1 MPTIQVRTDHQTK
14 TASTALFSQLGITMS
29 EAINMFLR
37 QSIMRGGI
45 PFSLTVL
52 NRYETD
58 IEIPE
63 NEALIDAL
71 KRYRFVTGKTDFDIT
86 KTEPFIREVETL
98 DSAKSM
104 RLTLQEQAVKAR
116 FNYKGKD
123 FIIDY
128 NFQEPDKVF
137 ILSRKGE
144 KLVVKDCKLTEI
156 SAILERF

>member
-1 MPTIQVRTDHQTK
+1 
-14 TASTALFSQLGITMS
+14 MS